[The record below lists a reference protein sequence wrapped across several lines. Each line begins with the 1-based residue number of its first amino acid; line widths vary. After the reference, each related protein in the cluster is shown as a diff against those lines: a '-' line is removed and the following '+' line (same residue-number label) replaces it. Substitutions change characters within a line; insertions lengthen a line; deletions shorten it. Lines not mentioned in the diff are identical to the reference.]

1 MKYSITYTDN
11 QDLIHTATA
20 FASTFDSAIRSVEI
34 VANEI
39 GHGMK
44 ACAVTRTNEAETI

>member
-11 QDLIHTATA
+11 QDLIHKEIIR
-20 FASTFDSAIRSVEI
+20 ASSFYLALQSVEI
-34 VANEI
+34 TANEI

-44 ACAVTRTNEAETI
+44 ACAVTRTNESETI